1 MIRKTLLF
9 RNLVDNIPKN
19 VGLYS
24 VGILLLII
32 SGYAF
37 DTVEMI
43 LGLVA
48 FIISYSSVYVLNDI
62 FDISEDERDLL
73 KRMRKPL
80 ALGSVEKP
88 EAVAIC
94 VAFMLAGLTLSLFQ
108 SLLFFGAVSALI
120 IINALY
126 SIPILVLSKTQPS
139 PHGTNNQDPRS
150 LKHTIAGLPLV
161 FVMQFLKIL
170 LPWTLTTEL
179 TQFPFLFACGFS
191 LTYLVIFKGY
201 KANYTIGE
209 SIIHEAQLFG
219 AAVVLFALS
228 MLTHQEPV
236 LQASVFLYLLAG
248 IVLFRGLRLVDK
260 KVILLSPI
268 YILLGIIILYCLVL
282 FL

>member
-37 DTVEMI
+37 DAVEMI

-62 FDISEDERDLL
+62 FDISEDEGDLS

-80 ALGSVEKP
+80 ALGSAEKP
-88 EAVAIC
+88 EAVVIC
-94 VAFMLAGLTLSLFQ
+94 VVFLLAGLTLSLFQ
-108 SLLFFGAVSALI
+108 NLLFFGAVSVLI

-126 SIPILVLSKTQPS
+126 SIPILVPSKTQPA
-139 PHGTNNQDPRS
+139 PYETDNQDPRS

-179 TQFPFLFACGFS
+179 TKFPFLFACGFS

-219 AAVVLFALS
+219 AAVILFALS
-228 MLTHQEPV
+228 MLIHQEPV

-248 IVLFRGLRLVDK
+248 IALFRSLCLVDK